1 MPSPPILHA
10 PALLRKEAAGGLSG
24 NGRARG
30 DGRADTKSGS
40 WDFILKARGSPAEFS
55 WLGCYLPWPRGPG
68 AGVASWRNRKPFGLR
83 GLRGQGR
90 CRDLRRPHREGAQG
104 SARCWGRGGAGQ
116 WAGTGRGAGSGAGSP
131 DAQENPE
138 RRGQG
143 RDSLPGGPLLPALG
157 PARRMDLERAGRTR
171 RPRTGEKWGESV
183 RESRGGRES
192 AGLPAA
198 GTPGSPYPQRG
209 SPTCRLFSASGAAV
223 IPSVRLGAAEAGLGR
238 LVLGAWERLERGGE
252 TDLGSS
258 PSSPPT
264 PFPVLLWVLTPS
276 PRTGSW

>member
-1 MPSPPILHA
+1 MLKGRTHIRIQEKLGLSEKGAGFKMPSPPILHA

-104 SARCWGRGGAGQ
+104 SAGCWGRGGAGQ
-116 WAGTGRGAGSGAGSP
+116 WAADHVT
-131 DAQENPE
+131 
-138 RRGQG
+138 
-143 RDSLPGGPLLPALG
+143 
-157 PARRMDLERAGRTR
+157 
-171 RPRTGEKWGESV
+171 V
-183 RESRGGRES
+183 
-192 AGLPAA
+192 
-198 GTPGSPYPQRG
+198 
-209 SPTCRLFSASGAAV
+209 
-223 IPSVRLGAAEAGLGR
+223 PSVITWLSRH
-238 LVLGAWERLERGGE
+238 
-252 TDLGSS
+252 
-258 PSSPPT
+258 
-264 PFPVLLWVLTPS
+264 
-276 PRTGSW
+276 